1 MYEGEYTGDVVIP
14 VEFTLEGKVYSVTGI
29 GNWAFYGCSSLTSVT
44 IPNSVTRIG
53 EEAFS
58 CCSSLTSITIPNSVK
73 SIGEDAFYYCR
84 DLTTGR
90 SPRTYRP

>member
-1 MYEGEYTGDVVIP
+1 
-14 VEFTLEGKVYSVTGI
+14 
-29 GNWAFYGCSSLTSVT
+29 
-44 IPNSVTRIG
+44 
-53 EEAFS
+53 
-58 CCSSLTSITIPNSVK
+58 VK